1 MTRSQRVALVLAALG
16 IIASTSGVVARQSQA
31 PAAAPKF
38 GTATSGVLLDV
49 VVRDKKGPVMDLAQN
64 DFTVTENGAPQQ
76 ILTFDKRTSQGQG
89 TTGDAAVAAGV
100 AKPNG
105 ATPGP
110 GPSVVALAFDRLS
123 PEGRALAFKAASQL
137 LADRTADEMVG
148 VFVVDQALHT
158 MQPYTTDNA
167 KLQAGIER

>member
-16 IIASTSGVVARQSQA
+16 IIAATSGVGARQAQA
-31 PAAAPKF
+31 PAPSPKF
-38 GTATSGVLLDV
+38 GVATSGVLVDV
-49 VVRDKKGPVMDLAQN
+49 VVRDKKGPVTDLTQD
-64 DFTVTENGAPQQ
+64 DFTVTEDGKPQQ
-76 ILTFDKRTSQGQG
+76 ILSFDKRTVQGQA
-89 TTGDAAVAAGV
+89 TVGDAAAAAGV

-105 ATPGP
+105 ATGP

-123 PEGRALAFKAASQL
+123 PEGKALAFKAATQL
-137 LADRTADEMVG
+137 LADRTADEMIG

-167 KLQAGIER
+167 